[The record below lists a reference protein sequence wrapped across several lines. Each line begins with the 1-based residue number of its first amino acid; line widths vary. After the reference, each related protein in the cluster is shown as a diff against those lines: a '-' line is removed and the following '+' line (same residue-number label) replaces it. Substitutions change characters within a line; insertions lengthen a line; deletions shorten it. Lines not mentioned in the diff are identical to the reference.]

1 MPLSTERP
9 IFMKDIAEDLKGL
22 STTSKRGRLDVI
34 ETVFQTI
41 ADCLAA
47 GRVVEISKFAT
58 FYVVDVAPRTGRNP
72 ATGESV
78 EIPGKKQA
86 RIKYA
91 TATRRKINE

>member
-9 IFMKDIAEDLKGL
+9 VFIKDIAEELKGY
-22 STTSKRGRLDVI
+22 STTSKLARQEII

-58 FYVVDVAPRTGRNP
+58 FYVADVAPRTGRNP
-72 ATGESV
+72 ATGESI

-91 TATRRKINE
+91 AATRRKINE